1 MDQEKKTFDA
11 VKMVREIR
19 DQHYEETKK
28 MSAEERIAFY
38 REKARKLHRHLD
50 EDADTPSA

>member
-1 MDQEKKTFDA
+1 MDQEKRTFDA
-11 VKMVREIR
+11 VKMMREIR